1 MLNMLVDIVDICSV
15 CIVQWSCLSPRFYR
29 PFLLGARTRRRAAD
43 GETPRNHRVA
53 RRGSVAASRRETR
66 RYKRLGEAA
75 RASVTHSHSLELPGI
90 LHTMK
95 GWQVGVSITVPASVS
110 SNQCCRDL
118 IIVTVT
124 KCTVVLISHLL
135 NI

>member
-1 MLNMLVDIVDICSV
+1 MCSLSLVSRRVS
-15 CIVQWSCLSPRFYR
+15 RFHR

-43 GETPRNHRVA
+43 GETPRSRRVA

-75 RASVTHSHSLELPGI
+75 RASVTHSHSLELPGT

-95 GWQVGVSITVPASVS
+95 GWQVGVSSRVLAYSFLLINSVA
-110 SNQCCRDL
+110 
-118 IIVTVT
+118 I
-124 KCTVVLISHLL
+124 
-135 NI
+135 